1 MNTHSVGT
9 ELNIERVLTER
20 YKQCQADYPSCFYQH
35 DVQSPVSDLT
45 TPLDAVK
52 DGWYIRTNGGDE
64 FLGLGIAKQWKLPN
78 VSALRSFDR
87 ERLNLI
93 EMGLRPNTLIAGG
106 WSFSSSPSP
115 DHLWDAFS
123 FSHWTVPA
131 LFIRKTANGYSAQLT
146 LFIDRH
152 QSLNEILDYYAGIF
166 DSVMHPVSTC
176 SPKVLGSQSYPSAQE
191 WTKRVDDAIS
201 ALRSG
206 HLSKLVLARRVDATF
221 ATSPN
226 LGNILKRLQ
235 HHNPSTTI
243 FAIKSQGHTFLGATP
258 ERLIAV
264 HNHHLRTMA
273 LAGTMPRGKTAE
285 DDRAQIT
292 DLLSSEKDQ
301 REHATVVKRITDT
314 LSPYANLTMPKRPQV
329 LTLSN
334 VHHLWTPIEGQLREN
349 ASLLSLAT
357 LLHPTPAVGGE
368 PREAAIEWLQKY
380 EGLNR
385 GWYAGGVGFMDL
397 QGNGS
402 IWVAL
407 RSALIRDRT
416 AHCYAGCGIMQDSI
430 AEREL
435 AESEWKLQAMLN
447 ALGVN
452 D

>member
-1 MNTHSVGT
+1 
-9 ELNIERVLTER
+9 
-20 YKQCQADYPSCFYQH
+20 
-35 DVQSPVSDLT
+35 
-45 TPLDAVK
+45 
-52 DGWYIRTNGGDE
+52 
-64 FLGLGIAKQWKLPN
+64 
-78 VSALRSFDR
+78 
-87 ERLNLI
+87 
-93 EMGLRPNTLIAGG
+93 
-106 WSFSSSPSP
+106 
-115 DHLWDAFS
+115 
-123 FSHWTVPA
+123 
-131 LFIRKTANGYSAQLT
+131 
-146 LFIDRH
+146 
-152 QSLNEILDYYAGIF
+152 
-166 DSVMHPVSTC
+166 
-176 SPKVLGSQSYPSAQE
+176 
-191 WTKRVDDAIS
+191 
-201 ALRSG
+201 
-206 HLSKLVLARRVDATF
+206 
-221 ATSPN
+221 
-226 LGNILKRLQ
+226 
-235 HHNPSTTI
+235 
-243 FAIKSQGHTFLGATP
+243 
-258 ERLIAV
+258 
-264 HNHHLRTMA
+264 MA